1 MREITY
7 TEAMNEALREE
18 MRADPSV
25 YVIGLGLAPNPS
37 GAEAGLLDEFGP
49 LRIRA
54 APNCETAIAG
64 SAVGAAL
71 AGMRPVVELHL
82 ADFAFCALDEILGK
96 AGKWRYTHGANGG
109 MTLPITFLVTI
120 GGYVSG
126 ASEHSQSPTAL
137 YMHAPGLHVV
147 VPTTPNDAKH
157 LLRAAI
163 RDDNPVIFMPHK
175 KLTGTAG
182 PVSDAPDGA
191 PGLGVAEVRRP
202 GSDVTVVAAS
212 YMLSLA
218 LEAATELKDSGIDVE
233 VIDPRTL
240 VPLDIDTIVRSVRKT
255 GRLVVVDE
263 DTARCGVGAEIGAQV
278 MEHCFDA
285 LRAPVA
291 RVANPNL
298 PVPYSPPL
306 ERAVLPSTDAIRS
319 AILRTVSYA

>member
-18 MRADPSV
+18 MESDPSV
-25 YVIGLGLAPNPS
+25 YVIGLGLYPSPS
-37 GAEAGLLDEFGP
+37 GAEKGLLDEFGP
-49 LRIRA
+49 QRVRT

-71 AGMRPVVELHL
+71 AGMRPVVELHI

-109 MTLPITFLVTI
+109 MTLPITFLITI

-126 ASEHSQSPTAL
+126 ASEHSQAPTAL
-137 YMHAPGLHVV
+137 YMHAPGLKVA

-157 LLRAAI
+157 LLRAAL
-163 RDDNPVIFMPHK
+163 RDDNPVVFLPHK
-175 KLTGTAG
+175 KLTGTTG
-182 PVSDAPDGA
+182 PVSDHDGA
-191 PGLGVAEVRRP
+191 SGFGVAEVRRP
-202 GSDVTVVAAS
+202 GRDVTVVATS
-212 YMLSLA
+212 YMLNLA
-218 LEAATELKDSGIDVE
+218 LEAAAEMETEGIDVE

-240 VPLDIDTIVRSVRKT
+240 VPLDIDTIVQSVRAT

-298 PVPYSPPL
+298 PVPFSPPL
-306 ERAVLPSTDAIRS
+306 EQAVLPSVRDIREG
-319 AILRTVSYA
+319 ITRTVSYA